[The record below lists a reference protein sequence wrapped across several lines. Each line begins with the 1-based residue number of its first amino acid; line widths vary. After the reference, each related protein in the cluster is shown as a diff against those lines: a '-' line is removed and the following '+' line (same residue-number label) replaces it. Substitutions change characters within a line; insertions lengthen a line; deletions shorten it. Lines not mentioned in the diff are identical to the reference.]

1 MYVHIYVFFFT
12 QSHICIECKMYIII
26 GFWFQMYIT
35 IKMIYLHI
43 DICIQVYQ
51 YLCTHINYTH
61 GVYVCM
67 YIYICIKVNTYV
79 QTCRYFYTCR
89 YRRRYIHPYTICL
102 SFIYHF
108 MMYCRPSNCV
118 GLEPLPCWQVCH
130 LQHRSKYTSGMD
142 ATYLCHGPAAQMDQM
157 GREGYALRLGSTK
170 IGPFKTTIH
179 HLCGWMRVDPW
190 KPTWY

>member
-1 MYVHIYVFFFT
+1 VGDSTYARRSFKRGYAAGFLDLAFIYFCWLSYMVYDICDYIRMYNCTYIYTFFFT

-67 YIYICIKVNTYV
+67 YIYMHK
-79 QTCRYFYTCR
+79 
-89 YRRRYIHPYTICL
+89 
-102 SFIYHF
+102 
-108 MMYCRPSNCV
+108 
-118 GLEPLPCWQVCH
+118 
-130 LQHRSKYTSGMD
+130 SKYICANMSVFLHM
-142 ATYLCHGPAAQMDQM
+142 
-157 GREGYALRLGSTK
+157 
-170 IGPFKTTIH
+170 
-179 HLCGWMRVDPW
+179 
-190 KPTWY
+190 